1 LRGLDDEEEIVE
13 SSGLLGGVTAHYLRM
28 LCENPWNGGGG
39 YTPEQVG
46 RMSLDQIWFRLC
58 DIEVLKRK
66 VGGRV
71 EKMEATEV
79 ASAIKTDEDG
89 MVWGVAADGTPIR
102 GRIRGKSKARELM
115 EKETARKEKEELWK
129 VKRDKRRKR
138 RGG

>member
-1 LRGLDDEEEIVE
+1 MRGLDDEEEIVE
-13 SSGLLGGVTAHYLRM
+13 SSGLLGGVTAHYLRI

-71 EKMEATEV
+71 ERMESSEV
-79 ASAIKTDEDG
+79 ASMVKVDEDG
-89 MVWGVAADGTPIR
+89 MVRGMTADGTSIR

-115 EKETARKEKEELWK
+115 EKEAARKEKEELWK

>member
-89 MVWGVAADGTPIR
+89 MVRGIAADGTPIR

-115 EKETARKEKEELWK
+115 EKEAARKEKEELWK